1 MVSYKHYGLLA
12 IVSLMWMA
20 GCSSPYAENNKIEE
34 IAPVVFWSV
43 DKGTEGKLKISTLV
57 PPLIQEKKRLLSKEV
72 DLLKQGDQ
80 KFNLIYYRELK
91 QGQLRMLLI
100 NEELAKKGGLDKL
113 INTILVDPDISM
125 RVYLLIVRGNFDEY
139 IENQLTEQE
148 NQDYFLYRML
158 KHYEEHNQ
166 GEMSIVNIHKFMK
179 KVYAP
184 FKDPILP
191 VFRSDKNNFNYVGTA
206 LFQND
211 KEVMVIQDVDDNIF
225 QLLGNDHFLKVL
237 AIPKLSISLGRIRS
251 NVRLKLSRDY
261 SSLSLHVGLKG
272 RIEEYQGELNIQSE
286 EQLEQI
292 IHEIEVYLEEQT
304 SDLIKRMQR
313 LKVDPL
319 EVGTHSLKP
328 FSKEITDEQWL
339 KHWGNMKINVDYD
352 IKVHPLINGAVDVR

>member
-1 MVSYKHYGLLA
+1 MALYKHYGLLV

-20 GCSSPYAENNKIEE
+20 GCSSQYVENSRIEE

-72 DLLKQGDQ
+72 DLLKQGG
-80 KFNLIYYRELK
+80 KEFNLIYYQELK

-100 NEELAKKGGLDKL
+100 NEELAKKGGIEKL

-125 RVYLLIVRGNFDEY
+125 RVYVLIVRGDFDEY
-139 IENQLTEQE
+139 IKNQLTKQE

-166 GEMSIVNIHKFMK
+166 GEMSIVNIHQFIL
-179 KVYAP
+179 
-184 FKDPILP
+184 KDPILP
-191 VFRSDKNNFNYVGTA
+191 VFHSDKNNFNYVGTA
-206 LFQND
+206 LFQKD
-211 KEVMVIQDVDDNIF
+211 KEVMVIQDMDDEIF
-225 QLLGNDHFLKVL
+225 QLLDNDHFLKVL
-237 AIPKLSISLGRIRS
+237 AIPKLSISLGRVRS
-251 NVRLKLSRDY
+251 NVHMKLSRDY
-261 SSLSLHVGLKG
+261 SSLSLHVGLNA
-272 RIEEYQGELNIQSE
+272 RIEEYQGEKNIQSE
-286 EQLEQI
+286 EQLEHL

-304 SDLIKRMQR
+304 SELLKSMQR

-328 FSKEITDEQWL
+328 FSKELTEEQWL
-339 KHWGNMKINVDYD
+339 EYWRNMKIDVDFD
-352 IKVHPLINGAVDVR
+352 IKIQPLINVDR